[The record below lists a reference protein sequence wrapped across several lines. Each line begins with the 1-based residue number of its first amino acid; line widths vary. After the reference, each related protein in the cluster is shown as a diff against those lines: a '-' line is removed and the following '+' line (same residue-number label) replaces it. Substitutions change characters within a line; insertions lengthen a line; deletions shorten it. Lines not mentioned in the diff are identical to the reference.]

1 MILSLLAM
9 FGILEV
15 TSQEGINGDVKG
27 LKLLDD
33 YKERNLMIVSDGLSQ
48 IRTITFNELI
58 DQTSYILGPQQRARV
73 MIQKYLNQ
81 VIPVHGDLHGRCFH
95 FLSDI

>member
-9 FGILEV
+9 VGILAV

-33 YKERNLMIVSDGLSQ
+33 YKERNLMIVSDGLYQ
-48 IRTITFNELI
+48 IRTRIFNELI
-58 DQTSYILGPQQRARV
+58 D
-73 MIQKYLNQ
+73 
-81 VIPVHGDLHGRCFH
+81 
-95 FLSDI
+95 